1 MRNLMIGFGLVL
13 VGCGGVTPMTG
24 DYAIT
29 TTLLA
34 DTCGMSEDSA
44 EGDSDDFESNI
55 VFNEDGSVV
64 IDGDDSVPCTADG
77 ATVTCSISD
86 TQAGEGADYALIQ
99 ESSIELVWD
108 SNTSFAGSQTMS
120 LDCEGA
126 DCTMLEDYGYAFP
139 CSQDW
144 DIVGAMAED
153 AAAE

>member
-24 DYAIT
+24 DYAGT
-29 TTLLA
+29 MTLMA
-34 DTCGMSEDSA
+34 DTCGMNEESA

-55 VFNEDGSVV
+55 VFKEDGSVV
-64 IDGDDSVPCTADG
+64 FDEDDNFACTADG
-77 ATVTCSISD
+77 ATVTCSMSD

-99 ESSIELVWD
+99 EWMAELVWD

-126 DCTMLEDYGYAFP
+126 DCGLLEDYGYSFP
-139 CSQDW
+139 CSTEW
-144 DIVGAMAED
+144 DILGAMAED